1 MESMRDEP
9 PLSIKPEP
17 EKEFFHYFGK
27 DRFIHVWFANKR
39 TRMAAALVPLFKRL
53 GLVPDTISYIG
64 IALLAGVVLYFVRSP
79 RIAVMF
85 LAAHILCD
93 GLDGAYAR
101 YAGKASQSGAFTDLV
116 CDQLGMVVVAT
127 LAVFHHFVEPL
138 LGCIYITLYL
148 IVVVFGVII
157 NFMGLGTRITLTNKY
172 FLYAMYGVWAGW
184 GQNYFPLFMSVC
196 SVLMTGEVL
205 VGYFRLKRGIRR
217 KFDAEVRFTQ
227 GDAYSSK
234 LNYAL
239 NAAVPLTV
247 LLAILVWANQ
257 VPIRAVLD
265 NPKMRVE
272 WRPGPVLVEE
282 NEFAQVIGFGVQ
294 ENKFL
299 LMLENGD
306 GAKVVRRTDPSGKTP
321 VEEFVLPNYMNPAFT
336 AFPVTDGVLY
346 VVDRTTHLLM
356 GINLE
361 SSFRNGR
368 AVILLTLPM
377 SHLRITAMGATQH
390 KGKDVWLVA
399 NYLYTRKTYLID
411 PGKAIAAGSILNGRE
426 AAYINGGFPSGLA
439 IWEDTVLE
447 LNRSPR
453 RSLVY
458 VAPLKS
464 LLGGKG
470 LLDARTTSF
479 APPDDNAVGPAIQGS
494 DLVMLSGTG
503 RIFRAPLRSVLK

>member
-1 MESMRDEP
+1 MEAMRDER

-27 DRFIHVWFANKR
+27 DRFIHVWFADKR
-39 TRMAAALVPLFKRL
+39 TRMAAILVPLFKRL

-79 RIAVMF
+79 LTAVIF

-101 YAGKASQSGAFTDLV
+101 YAGRASHSGAFTDLV

-172 FLYAMYGVWAGW
+172 FLYAMYGIWAVW
-184 GQNYFPLFMSVC
+184 GQNYFPLFMTIC
-196 SVLMTGEVL
+196 SLLMAGEVL
-205 VGYFRLKRGIRR
+205 VGYFRLKRGIRK
-217 KFDAEVRFTQ
+217 KFDAEVRFTE

-234 LNYAL
+234 LNYML

-265 NPKMRVE
+265 NPKMRVA
-272 WRPGPVLVEE
+272 WQPGPVLIAE
-282 NEFAQVIGFGVQ
+282 NELAQVIGFAVQ
-294 ENKFL
+294 EDKFL
-299 LMLENGD
+299 VMLETGE
-306 GAKVVRRTDPSGKTP
+306 GPKIVRRADPSGKTP
-321 VEEFVLPNYMNPAFT
+321 VEEFVLPNYMSPAFT
-336 AFPVTDGVLY
+336 VFPVKDGVLY
-346 VVDRTTHLLM
+346 LVDRTTHLLM

-361 SSFRNGR
+361 SSFRNRR

-377 SHLRITAMGATQH
+377 SHLRITAMGAAQH
-390 KGKDVWLVA
+390 RGKDVWLVA

-411 PGKAIAAGSILNGRE
+411 PSMAMAAGSILSGRE

-439 IWEDTVLE
+439 VWENTVLE
-447 LNRSPR
+447 LNRTPR

-458 VAPLKS
+458 VAPLKT
-464 LLGGKG
+464 LLSGKG
-470 LLDARTTSF
+470 LLDARITSF
-479 APPDDNAVGPAIQGS
+479 APPDDDALGPAIQGS

-503 RIFRAPLRSVLK
+503 RIFRVPIKSVLK